1 MNSTDVIIKIVNE
14 IAKLELDIV
23 KKEHTYIEDVNELL
37 SGMGIDSLEYMM
49 VYMWIGE
56 IYKIDN
62 NEFQKVEMRG
72 DITFNHLINFI
83 NNKSSETPTFDEA
96 ISIYKGN

>member
-1 MNSTDVIIKIVNE
+1 MNSPDIIVQIVNE
-14 IAKLELDIV
+14 IARLELDLI
-23 KKEHTYIEDVNELL
+23 KKEHTYISDVNQVL
-37 SGMGIDSLEYMM
+37 SDMGIDSLEYMM

-72 DITFNHLINFI
+72 DITFQHLINFI
-83 NNKSSETPTFDEA
+83 NSQSTETPTFEEA
-96 ISIYKGN
+96 INIYKGD